1 MLHLWYN
8 VTPVLQCYTCVKMLH
23 VCYNVT
29 PVLQCYTCVTM
40 LHVVFQLSDSLESLV
55 EELHYLSDQVQYA
68 DPIAAN
74 PDALREQ
81 MADNNVS
88 PRLFLVVDLT
98 QECHPKQHYR

>member
-1 MLHLWYN
+1 MYMLTFCPSVPN
-8 VTPVLQCYTCVKMLH
+8 VTLWCM
-23 VCYNVT
+23 
-29 PVLQCYTCVTM
+29 
-40 LHVVFQLSDSLESLV
+40 FQLSDSLESLV

-88 PRLFLVVDLT
+88 
-98 QECHPKQHYR
+98 